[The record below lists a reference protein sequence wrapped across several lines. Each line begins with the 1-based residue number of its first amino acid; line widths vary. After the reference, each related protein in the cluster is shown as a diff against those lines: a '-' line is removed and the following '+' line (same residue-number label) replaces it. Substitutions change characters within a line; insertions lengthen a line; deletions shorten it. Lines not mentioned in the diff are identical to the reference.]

1 MRSGRSMMVGK
12 NKTNGLAFTILM
24 MSLITAMTGAAVSPA
39 LGQIKGYYSD
49 VDTVYIQMISST
61 PALFILMVNLL
72 FTKIEKHFNS
82 KTIAIMGITFYVLSG
97 VMGGLVSNI
106 YLLLF
111 SRVLIGIGTG
121 LIMPLSTGLLG
132 YYFSSDK
139 QGQLMGY
146 SSAMNNIGGIVAMS
160 LSGYL
165 AAISWRYS
173 FFVYLIGLLVMVM
186 VIIVL
191 PKAKLN
197 GKENRIHF
205 KDIKENTLFFIGM
218 FLLQTV
224 FYLFITNYAFIAQK
238 NGIVQTNMVGMLMS
252 VQSVG
257 AVLMSLMFGKL
268 KKQMG
273 NYIRYFGIVAF
284 GLSYLLLAVS
294 DNLAINIIALLL
306 NGMGFGTLMPFFNV
320 ALLGNVSKDKS
331 VGIMSVMSASL
342 YLGQFL
348 SPIILAVIISAFSI
362 EGIKFP
368 YFLGISLS
376 VVLLLL
382 FTQMKGQ
389 KKRVS

>member
-1 MRSGRSMMVGK
+1 MVEK

-61 PALFILMVNLL
+61 PALFILIVNLL
-72 FTKIEKHFNS
+72 FTTIEKHFNS
-82 KTIAIMGITFYVLSG
+82 KTIALMGITFYVVSG
-97 VMGGLVSNI
+97 VMGGLVSSI

-165 AAISWRYS
+165 ASISWRYS
-173 FFVYLIGLLVMVM
+173 FSVYLIGLLVMVM

-205 KDIKENTLFFIGM
+205 KDIKDNTLFFMGM

-238 NGIVQTNMVGMLMS
+238 NGIVQTNMMGMLMS

-257 AVLMSLMFGKL
+257 AVLMSLVFGRL

-273 NYIRYFGIVAF
+273 NYIRYFGILAF

-294 DNLAINIIALLL
+294 DNLVINMIALLL

-320 ALLGNVSKDKS
+320 ALLNNVSKDKS

-382 FTQMKGQ
+382 FTQMKDQ
-389 KKRVS
+389 KKTVS